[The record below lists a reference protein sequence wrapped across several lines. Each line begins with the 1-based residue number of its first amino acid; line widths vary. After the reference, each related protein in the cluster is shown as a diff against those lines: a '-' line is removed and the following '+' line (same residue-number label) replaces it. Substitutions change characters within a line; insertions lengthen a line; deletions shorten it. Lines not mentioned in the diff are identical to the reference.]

1 MWGTLSVLVFYNS
14 LITCKWSFLTLD
26 LQRPVQ
32 QFILKCHLCIW
43 PDLCPLPHWLHFSLY
58 KFAENK
64 NSINHPSHKRRCIIS
79 CHKYTCSNRY
89 RRISKRRTPTMALER
104 LPGSR
109 IYLSLLHS
117 IDDPTSSMQLK
128 SGIQGLLL
136 NGEVTY
142 GSLYLVV
149 WVIFH
154 YFYKN

>member
-1 MWGTLSVLVFYNS
+1 
-14 LITCKWSFLTLD
+14 
-26 LQRPVQ
+26 
-32 QFILKCHLCIW
+32 
-43 PDLCPLPHWLHFSLY
+43 
-58 KFAENK
+58 
-64 NSINHPSHKRRCIIS
+64 
-79 CHKYTCSNRY
+79 
-89 RRISKRRTPTMALER
+89 MALER